1 MSDYNQNLETTCD
14 STLRFAEHKD
24 LFIKRV
30 KKTSQ
35 KWIMYVA
42 YIAILEHQI
51 SAKDITSDYGF
62 LLRSVKTFA
71 VDTKEYQYP
80 KCTKVNDAKT
90 FKSLV
95 VSFYTLFSQIICMH
109 FAY

>member
-35 KWIMYVA
+35 K
-42 YIAILEHQI
+42 
-51 SAKDITSDYGF
+51 
-62 LLRSVKTFA
+62 
-71 VDTKEYQYP
+71 
-80 KCTKVNDAKT
+80 
-90 FKSLV
+90 
-95 VSFYTLFSQIICMH
+95 
-109 FAY
+109 